1 MLLQENPS
9 MVSTLSK
16 RQLQIGEEIKRH
28 TSVWLND
35 MIDTKIDND
44 FLTIMRA
51 TVSKDLRYCKIY
63 FRCQIANKDK
73 FQQILDRCTNEIAN
87 LAYKQLK
94 LRVRPEIRFCFDE
107 VLELIDK
114 VEKTLKDNHIDYKN
128 EEE

>member
-1 MLLQENPS
+1 
-9 MVSTLSK
+9 MVATPSK
-16 RQLQIGEEIKRH
+16 RQLQISEEIKRH
-28 TSVWLND
+28 ASVWLND

-63 FRCQIANKDK
+63 YRCKTANKDN
-73 FQQILDRCTNEIAN
+73 FQQILDRCVNKIAN

-107 VLELIDK
+107 VLELLDK
-114 VEKTLKDNHIDYKN
+114 IEKTLKDNHIDYKN
-128 EEE
+128 EE

>member
-1 MLLQENPS
+1 MAAS
-9 MVSTLSK
+9 FSK

-63 FRCQIANKDK
+63 FRCKVKNRER
-73 FQQILDRCTNEIAN
+73 FQQILDNCVNDIAN

-94 LRVRPEIRFCFDE
+94 LRVRPEIHFCFDE

-114 VEKTLKDNHIDYKN
+114 VKKTLKDNHIDYKN
-128 EEE
+128 EME

>member
-1 MLLQENPS
+1 MSVN
-9 MVSTLSK
+9 LSK

-35 MIDTKIDND
+35 IIDKKIDND
-44 FLTIMRA
+44 FLTIMQA
-51 TVSKDLRYCKIY
+51 VVSKDLRYCKIY
-63 FRCQIANKDK
+63 FRCRIENRDR
-73 FQQILDRCTNEIAN
+73 FQKILDGCKNEIAN

-114 VEKTLKDNHIDYKN
+114 VEKTLKDNHIDYKD
-128 EEE
+128 EE

>member
-1 MLLQENPS
+1 
-9 MVSTLSK
+9 MVAPFSK

-28 TSVWLND
+28 ASVWLND

-63 FRCQIANKDK
+63 FRCKIENREK
-73 FQQILDRCTNEIAN
+73 FQQILDNYVNEIAN

-128 EEE
+128 ENE

>member
-1 MLLQENPS
+1 MA
-9 MVSTLSK
+9 STLSK

-28 TSVWLND
+28 VSVWLND

-63 FRCQIANKDK
+63 YRCKIENRKK
-73 FQQILDRCTNEIAN
+73 FQQILDGCVNKIAN
-87 LAYKQLK
+87 LTYKQLK

-114 VEKTLKDNHIDYKN
+114 IEKTLKDNHIDYKN
-128 EEE
+128 EE

>member
-1 MLLQENPS
+1 MA
-9 MVSTLSK
+9 STLSK

-28 TSVWLND
+28 VSVWLND

-44 FLTIMRA
+44 FLTIMQA
-51 TVSKDLRYCKIY
+51 VVSKDLRYCKIY
-63 FRCQIANKDK
+63 FRCNIENREK
-73 FQQILDRCTNEIAN
+73 FQRILDGCANEIAN

-114 VEKTLKDNHIDYKN
+114 VEKTLKDNHIDCKN
-128 EEE
+128 EE

>member
-1 MLLQENPS
+1 
-9 MVSTLSK
+9 MVASFSK

-28 TSVWLND
+28 TFVWLND

-63 FRCQIANKDK
+63 FRCNIENRER
-73 FQQILDRCTNEIAN
+73 FQCILDGCVNEIAN

-114 VEKTLKDNHIDYKN
+114 VEKTLKNNHIDYKN
-128 EEE
+128 EE